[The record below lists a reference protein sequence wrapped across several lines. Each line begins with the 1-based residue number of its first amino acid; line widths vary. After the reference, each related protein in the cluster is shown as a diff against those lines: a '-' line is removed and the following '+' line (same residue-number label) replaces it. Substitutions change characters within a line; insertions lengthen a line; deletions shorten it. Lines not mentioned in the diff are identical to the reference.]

1 MIIGRAEDGSEVPQ
15 RRHEVAPKHLSERPS
30 WSDPVKSLAIFIP
43 LEAQSDLP
51 RATCP
56 ERRTEV
62 ARISHPSRS
71 DLPKRHPEVARV
83 SMARRHEAKPGV
95 TSQSDPLRSLPEA
108 GATCR
113 SDMPR
118 SLRVYCWV
126 DFYLLKGLL
135 VISLCTFLLLKT
147 YVLSTFWQPQDGLS
161 FVLRK
166 TFGKFIS

>member
-1 MIIGRAEDGSEVPQ
+1 MFRLHFAYMSLYQVLECHMEFLGLFGCIWSSKEVKYVIIGRAEQGSEVPQ

-51 RATCP
+51 RATP
-56 ERRTEV
+56 RGRSRLYGETTQSEARSDLSERLTEV
-62 ARISHPSRS
+62 A
-71 DLPKRHPEVARV
+71 
-83 SMARRHEAKPGV
+83 PG
-95 TSQSDPLRSLPEA
+95 
-108 GATCR
+108 GR

-135 VISLCTFLLLKT
+135 VISLCTFYISKT
-147 YVLSTFWQPQDGLS
+147 YVLNI
-161 FVLRK
+161 
-166 TFGKFIS
+166 FGSHQADYLLIY